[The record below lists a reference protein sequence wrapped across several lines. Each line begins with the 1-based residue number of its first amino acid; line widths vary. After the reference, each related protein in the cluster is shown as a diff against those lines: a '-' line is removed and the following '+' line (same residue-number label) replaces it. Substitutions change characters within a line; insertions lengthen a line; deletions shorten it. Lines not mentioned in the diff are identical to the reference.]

1 MDRAS
6 ETRHPTRMQIQGDGQ
21 ALRIFIG
28 QSEQWQGR
36 MPLHEAIVRKIREA
50 GLAGATVIRA
60 LDGFGAHSRTYGG
73 RVLSEDRSI
82 VIEVVDRAERIQAI
96 LPVIDLM
103 VVKGLITLEPVQ
115 IVAYRTG
122 ATDHEDA

>member
-1 MDRAS
+1 MDSTS
-6 ETRHPTRMQIQGDGQ
+6 ETRHPTRMQIQGEGQ

-50 GLAGATVIRA
+50 GLAGATVVRA
-60 LDGFGAHSRTYGG
+60 VEGFGAHSRSYGG

-82 VIEVVDRAERIQAI
+82 VIEVVDQTERIQAI

-122 ATDHEDA
+122 ETDREDA